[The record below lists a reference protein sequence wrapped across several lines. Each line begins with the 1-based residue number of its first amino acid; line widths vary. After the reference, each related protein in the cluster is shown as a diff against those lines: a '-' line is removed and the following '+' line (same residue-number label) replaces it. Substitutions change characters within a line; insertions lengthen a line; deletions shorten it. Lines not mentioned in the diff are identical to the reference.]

1 MGSSLKTLNFIS
13 RRRYSLYLLKVYQN
27 MDEEQILCSNTY
39 KNLSAEQW
47 ANYAQEIET
56 ELGLYKYMA
65 RVCGF
70 ILLNLIFI
78 AIIMKLPTRRRS
90 RKEILS
96 NIDEETTI
104 WRIFVPPSKTNNSK
118 EDANNNAGENNQKV
132 VTV

>member
-1 MGSSLKTLNFIS
+1 MG
-13 RRRYSLYLLKVYQN
+13 
-27 MDEEQILCSNTY
+27 DEEEILCSNTY
-39 KNLSAEQW
+39 KNLTAEQW

-96 NIDEETTI
+96 NVNEEATI
-104 WRIFVPPSKTNNSK
+104 WKIFVPSKSNNSK
-118 EDANNNAGENNQKV
+118 EDANNNAGENNKKIEN
-132 VTV
+132 